1 MYDYKKVLLKS
12 PTPLVIV
19 VVEDNHAIIR
29 ESNVAYKLYITDRYK
44 LFVEDVLTDCM

>member
-29 ESNVAYKLYITDRYK
+29 ESNVNFYLNI
-44 LFVEDVLTDCM
+44 